1 MESLFGKKKRAPG
14 GALVV
19 YTTKH
24 GQTQRYAERIAQ
36 PLDAL
41 IKEAAYMK
49 GSKAATYDVIVVG
62 CCVYQ
67 GKVHGLDFLQ
77 DNREELKGK
86 RIVVYTCG
94 ILDPEI
100 PEIKTSLDHQ
110 VQEALGEEL
119 ADAKVFHMRGAIH
132 WRSLGIM
139 EHVKMK
145 KWLSQ
150 IKKTGD
156 RSEAENQLL
165 EAEGGV
171 IDFADEAD
179 CAAVVAAARG
189 LEGAL

>member
-67 GKVHGLDFLQ
+67 GKVQGLDFLEC
-77 DNREELKGK
+77 NREEFKGK

-94 ILDPEI
+94 ILDPET
-100 PEIKTSLDHQ
+100 PEIKASLDKQ
-110 VQEALGEEL
+110 VKEALGEEL
-119 ADAKVFHMRGAIH
+119 ADAKIFHMRGAIH

-139 EHVKMK
+139 EHAKMK
-145 KWLSQ
+145 KWLDA
-150 IKKTGD
+150 IKKKSD

-165 EAEGGV
+165 EAEGGI
-171 IDFADEAD
+171 IDFGDEVD
-179 CAAVVAAARG
+179 CASVVAAARG
-189 LEGAL
+189 LESAL